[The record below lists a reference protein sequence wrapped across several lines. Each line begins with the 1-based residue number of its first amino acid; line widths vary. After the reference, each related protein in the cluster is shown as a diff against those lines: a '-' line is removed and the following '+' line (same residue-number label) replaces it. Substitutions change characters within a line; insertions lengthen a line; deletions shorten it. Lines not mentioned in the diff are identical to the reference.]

1 MCYHCATN
9 PSIMAMSSL
18 LSHHSVTFTVALSR
32 CRLHVSHGFVVAIMV
47 LPSHQSWFCVHH
59 RGVAFMLVVVSL
71 LPLWCRLCHRI
82 VVVSSSQLRCCG
94 AFAVASLWFHR
105 HHCSV
110 AFIIALSQ
118 CSLPFHHCRHGVA
131 FIIASSRCRH
141 RGFVVVVLL
150 SPFCCCGFVIAVLLL
165 WFCCCCFVVAV
176 LLLFSLLYHCG
187 RCCCIVVVVVEVM
200 VVSWLWAR
208 CSCCG
213 CHSCC
218 CVVVVVLSSLLL
230 SLLHRG
236 DRGRGH
242 GHIIAVSSWSLLLR
256 CGHHCCIMVVMVVVV
271 VVVAL
276 WLWLLLC
283 HGHRYGCCIVV
294 VLLWS
299 SWSWLWSCRSHCC
312 VVSTKSRLSRRPSVF
327 WPGVESQNTTIRR
340 IIGMIECDVPPLVIF
355 VITSSHRHHVIIVA
369 LSQCHV
375 TLSPLLC
382 CRC

>member
-1 MCYHCATN
+1 MRCYDCAIH
-9 PSIMAMSSL
+9 PSIMALSSL

-32 CRLHVSHGFVVAIMV
+32 CRLHVSRGFVVAITVSPLSSHCCSAFAVASSQFHHRHCGFVITVVVLLSPSWCRLHHRIVMVLLLLSWCHLCICHGFVVAIMV
-47 LPSHQSWFCVHH
+47 LPSHKSWFCVHH

-105 HHCSV
+105 HHCGV

-131 FIIASSRCRH
+131 FIIASSRFCH
-141 RGFVVVVLL
+141 CCFVVVVLL
-150 SPFCCCGFVIAVLLL
+150 LL
-165 WFCCCCFVVAV
+165 FCCCCFIVAFTV
-176 LLLFSLLYHCG
+176 ASSRF
-187 RCCCIVVVVVEVM
+187 CCCL
-200 VVSWLWAR
+200 VVSSLQ
-208 CSCCG
+208 SC
-213 CHSCC
+213 H
-218 CVVVVVLSSLLL
+218 CVVVV
-230 SLLHRG
+230 
-236 DRGRGH
+236 
-242 GHIIAVSSWSLLLR
+242 
-256 CGHHCCIMVVMVVVV
+256 MVVVMVVVVV

-283 HGHRYGCCIVV
+283 YGHHRGCCIIV
-294 VLLWS
+294 VLSWS

-340 IIGMIECDVPPLVIF
+340 IIGIIECDIPPLVIF
-355 VITSSHRHHVIIVA
+355 I
-369 LSQCHV
+369 V
-375 TLSPLLC
+375 TLSHRRHVIVIAVIVSSLS
-382 CRC
+382 